1 MTRNSAF
8 RRPIARRA
16 LLQGAAGLAAAT
28 AFTASVP
35 PARAAGGKV
44 IIGAFADG
52 GLTPLK
58 EKIIPLAKSEAGFEI
73 EYLED
78 EYGVTLEKWFADAKN
93 GAGQYDLYL
102 LDDPWVPQF
111 GAADVLED
119 LAAGGIDG
127 GDADWIGPLIDMG
140 YWPPRQ
146 GPRVRGFESATPKL
160 VTVPFV
166 GDLQTLTYR
175 NDVYTGG
182 APATWDELIAKG
194 KEGVAAGKIKY
205 PVVFRGVSGNP
216 IVTSWYPVF
225 LSFGGEFFDDKWK
238 VTFNS
243 EAGKASA
250 DFFVGTMK
258 QNGPPGVVEFDSDQE
273 GAAILGGDAGAI
285 IQYSG
290 NALKSDDPKQSK
302 EVGKLDFGVVPKQVK
317 AIAQI
322 GIFIAGVPKSAPNK
336 ANAIAFLKWYTSAG
350 TQAKLAGAGSIPV
363 KRTAFAVPDPGNR
376 LIPVALKQ
384 LDAGA
389 LPRPRTPDWAKVEE
403 LLGIELNKALQAGSG
418 GGAALDA
425 AAEKVTAYLK
435 QAGYYD

>member
-1 MTRNSAF
+1 MSDNNPLRGRLS
-8 RRPIARRA
+8 RRK
-16 LLQGAAGLAAAT
+16 LLQGSAGLAMMT
-28 AFTASVP
+28 ALGGAMS

-52 GLTPLK
+52 GMTPFK
-58 EKIIPLAKSEAGFEI
+58 EKIIPLAKQQGFDI
-73 EYLED
+73 TYLED
-78 EYGVTLEKWFADAKN
+78 EYGVTLEKWFADAQNK
-93 GAGQYDLYL
+93 AGQYDLYL

-119 LAAGGIDG
+119 LGAAGIDG
-127 GDADWIGPLIDMG
+127 TNSDWVGPLIDMG

-146 GPRVRGFESATPKL
+146 GARVKGFETATPKL

-175 NDVYTGG
+175 NDVFTGG
-182 APATWDELIAKG
+182 APATWDEVIAKG

-205 PVVFRGVSGNP
+205 PVVFRGVTGNP
-216 IVTSWYPVF
+216 IVTSWYPIF
-225 LSFGGEFFDDKWK
+225 LSYGGEFFDDKWN

-243 EAGKASA
+243 DKGKAA
-250 DFFVGTMK
+250 AEFFVGAMK
-258 QNGPPGVVEFDSDQE
+258 ANAPPGVVEFDSDQE
-273 GAAILGGDAGAI
+273 GASILGGEAGAI

-290 NALKSDDPKQSK
+290 NALKADDPTQTK
-302 EVGKLDFGVVPKQVK
+302 VAGKLDFGVVPKQEK
-317 AIAQI
+317 AIAQL

-336 ANAIAFLKWYTSAG
+336 ANAIAFLKWYTSPA
-350 TQAKLAGAGSIPV
+350 TQAKLAEAGSIPV
-363 KRTAFAVPDPGNR
+363 TRSGFAAPDPGNR

-389 LPRPRTPDWAKVEE
+389 LPRPRMPDWAKVEE
-403 LLGIELNKALQAGSG
+403 LLGIQLNKALQAGSG

-425 AAEKVTAYLK
+425 AATQVTAYLK
-435 QAGYYD
+435 QAGYY

>member
-1 MTRNSAF
+1 MPEDNPLQRPLS
-8 RRPIARRA
+8 RRK
-16 LLQGAAGLAAAT
+16 LLQGSAGLALAT
-28 AFTASVP
+28 AIGGAAS

-52 GLTPLK
+52 GMTPFK
-58 EKIIPLAKSEAGFEI
+58 EKIIPLAKEQGFDI
-73 EYLED
+73 TYLED
-78 EYGVTLEKWFADAKN
+78 EYGVTLEKWFADAQNK
-93 GAGQYDLYL
+93 AGQYDLYL

-119 LAAGGIDG
+119 LGAAGIDG
-127 GDADWIGPLIDMG
+127 SNSDWVGPLIDMG

-146 GPRVRGFESATPKL
+146 GPRVKGFENATPKL
-160 VTVPFV
+160 VTLPFV

-175 NDVYTGG
+175 NDVYKNG

-205 PVVFRGVSGNP
+205 PIVFRGVTGNP

-238 VTFNS
+238 VAFNS
-243 EAGKASA
+243 AAGKASA

-258 QNGPPGVVEFDSDQE
+258 QNAPPGVVEFDSDQE

-290 NALKSDDPKQSK
+290 NAIKSDDPTQTK
-302 EVGKLDFGVVPKQVK
+302 VAGKLDFGVVPKQVK

-336 ANAIAFLKWYTSAG
+336 ANTIAFLKWYTTPA
-350 TQAKLAGAGSIPV
+350 TQAKLAEAGSIPV
-363 KRTAFAVPDPGNR
+363 TRSGFAVKDPGNR

-389 LPRPRTPDWAKVEE
+389 LPRPRMPDWAKVEE
-403 LLGIELNKALQAGSG
+403 LLGIQLNKALQAGSG
-418 GGAALDA
+418 GGAALDVA
-425 AAEKVTAYLK
+425 AGQVTDYLK
-435 QAGYYD
+435 QAGYYG

>member
-1 MTRNSAF
+1 MTDSNPLQQRLS
-8 RRPIARRA
+8 RRK
-16 LLQGAAGLAAAT
+16 LLQGSAGLALAT
-28 AFTASVP
+28 ALGGAAS

-52 GLTPLK
+52 GMTPFK
-58 EKIIPLAKSEAGFEI
+58 EKIIPLAKEQGFDI
-73 EYLED
+73 TFLED
-78 EYGVTLEKWFADAKN
+78 EYNVTLEKWFADAQN

-119 LAAGGIDG
+119 LGAAGIDG
-127 GDADWIGPLIDMG
+127 TNSDWVGPLIDMG

-146 GPRVRGFESATPKL
+146 GPRVKGFETATPKL

-205 PVVFRGVSGNP
+205 PVVFRGVTGNP

-225 LSFGGEFFDDKWK
+225 LSFGGEFFDEKWK
-238 VTFNS
+238 VIFNS
-243 EAGKASA
+243 PVGKASA

-273 GAAILGGDAGAI
+273 GASILGGDAGAI

-290 NALKSDDPKQSK
+290 NAIKSDDPSQTK
-302 EVGKLDFGVVPKQVK
+302 VAGKLDFGVVPKQVK

-336 ANAIAFLKWYTSAG
+336 ANSVAFLKWYTSAA
-350 TQAKLAGAGSIPV
+350 TQAKLAEAGSIPV
-363 KRTAFAVPDPGNR
+363 TRSGFAVKDPGNR

-389 LPRPRTPDWAKVEE
+389 LPRPRMPDWAKVEE
-403 LLGIELNKALQAGSG
+403 LLGIQLNKALQAGSG
-418 GGAALDA
+418 GGAALDVA
-425 AAEKVTAYLK
+425 AGQVTDYLK
-435 QAGYYD
+435 QAGYY